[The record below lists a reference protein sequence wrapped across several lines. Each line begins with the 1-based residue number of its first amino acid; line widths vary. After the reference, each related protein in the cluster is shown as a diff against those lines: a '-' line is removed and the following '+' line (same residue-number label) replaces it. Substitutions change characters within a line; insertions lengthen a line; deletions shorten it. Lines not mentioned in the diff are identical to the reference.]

1 MLAFG
6 RDLEV
11 TVSLAGPGG
20 LWHNTSADVVSMHW
34 NSECEV
40 LTRGELTG
48 LPATSASLAT
58 YNQTI

>member
-1 MLAFG
+1 MSEGKIRSLGRAF
-6 RDLEV
+6 
-11 TVSLAGPGG
+11 T
-20 LWHNTSADVVSMHW
+20 NW

-40 LTRGELTG
+40 LTRAELTG